1 MKKKLQLFCLVA
13 GLLLSVKVNADDV
26 KRINNLNLLNPDVRK
41 CLLESS
47 KNEGWE
53 LKSVY
58 MNSESKLVFVFSKGE
73 SDKIYTSK

>member
-1 MKKKLQLFCLVA
+1 MNKKLQLFCVA
-13 GLLLSVKVNADDV
+13 VVLFFSVKVNADDV
-26 KRINNLNLLNPDVRK
+26 IRINNLNLLNPDVRK
-41 CLLESS
+41 CLIESS

-58 MNSESKLVFVFSKGE
+58 MNSDSKLVYVFSKGN